1 MLELILSVVILF
13 LLLMGLMV
21 FFIRHQSKMPYYR
34 ISQADCVV
42 MLDKAI
48 NGTLPE
54 FEWHAFIGMSI
65 RDNDNLEALREQCCW
80 LDEVAVLGTKSVNG
94 RSCVSFSKEG
104 RKELEKLLDEWQH
117 KADYYI

>member
-1 MLELILSVVILF
+1 
-13 LLLMGLMV
+13 MGLMV

-34 ISQADCVV
+34 ISQADCIM

-54 FEWHAFIGMSI
+54 LEWHAFIGMSI

-80 LDEVAVLGTKSVNG
+80 LDEVADARNKVCK
-94 RSCVSFSKEG
+94 R
-104 RKELEKLLDEWQH
+104 
-117 KADYYI
+117 A